1 MDGLKVLRNTQIIIL
16 GVCIVIATIISTL
29 ILTKSLMQMKKFSN
43 EVISVTGSAEKKIM
57 SDYIVWRSEFSRQ
70 EPTLKLA
77 YAALQEDLTK
87 VRSYLV
93 SKGIKDEEIVVS
105 PVETTIV
112 YEKNEK
118 GNNTNEIE
126 GYLLCQQ
133 IEVRSYEVA
142 KVDMVSRQSTEI
154 IDQDVQFI
162 SFAPEY
168 FCTKL
173 AELKLELLSKATENA
188 KERARQMTQ
197 ATGNKIGLMRSARM
211 GVFQIT
217 PVNSYEISWSGSSDT
232 SSLEKKAMAV
242 AHVDFAIAE

>member
-16 GVCIVIATIISTL
+16 GICIVAATIISTL
-29 ILTKSLMQMKKFSN
+29 ILTKSLMRMKKFSN
-43 EVISVTGSAEKKIM
+43 EVISVTGSAEKKIV

-70 EPTLKLA
+70 EPTLKSA
-77 YAALQEDLTK
+77 YAKLQEDLTK
-87 VRSYLV
+87 VKNYLV
-93 SKGIKDEEIVVS
+93 SKGVKDDEIVVA
-105 PVETTIV
+105 PVETAIIHK
-112 YEKNEK
+112 KNEK
-118 GNNTNEIE
+118 GNDANQIE
-126 GYLLCQQ
+126 GYLLRQQ

-142 KVDMVSRQSTEI
+142 KVDIVSRQSTEI
-154 IDQDVQFI
+154 INQDIQFI

-173 AELKLELLSKATENA
+173 SELKLKLLSEATEDA

-217 PVNSYEISWSGSSDT
+217 PVNSFEISWSGSSDT

>member
-16 GVCIVIATIISTL
+16 GICIVAATIISTL
-29 ILTKSLMQMKKFSN
+29 ILTKSLMRMKKFSN
-43 EVISVTGSAEKKIM
+43 EVISVTGSAEKKIV

-70 EPTLKLA
+70 EPTLKSA
-77 YAALQEDLTK
+77 YAKLQEDLTK
-87 VRSYLV
+87 VKNYLV
-93 SKGIKDEEIVVS
+93 SQGVKDDEIVVA
-105 PVETTIV
+105 PVQTTIIHK
-112 YEKNEK
+112 KNEK
-118 GNNTNEIE
+118 GNDANQIE

-133 IEVRSYEVA
+133 LEVRSYEVA

-154 IDQDVQFI
+154 INQDIQFI

-173 AELKLELLSKATENA
+173 SELKLELLSEATEDA

-217 PVNSYEISWSGSSDT
+217 PVNSFEISWSGSSDT